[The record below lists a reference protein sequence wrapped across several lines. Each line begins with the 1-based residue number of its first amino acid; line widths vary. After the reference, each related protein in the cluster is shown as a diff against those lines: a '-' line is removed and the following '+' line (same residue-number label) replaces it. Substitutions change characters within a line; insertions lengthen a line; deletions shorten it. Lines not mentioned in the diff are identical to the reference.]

1 MRNTIVMLCAA
12 ALASAASAR
21 AEPAQD
27 RATPESV
34 VAASYR
40 AISGPAG
47 AKRDF
52 ARLEA
57 ISTPDVRFVMVTRQ
71 PGGGTA
77 IRAMTMAEF
86 EKAYAEV
93 VGDSAFY
100 ETGTHSQSEGFGD
113 VVTVLS
119 TYESRD
125 APDAKPFTRGLNSYQ
140 LVKGADGWR
149 IQTIFWEDEAPEA
162 PLPAKYLPAP

>member
-1 MRNTIVMLCAA
+1 MRLIIFALGIA
-12 ALASAASAR
+12 ALATAAR
-21 AEPAQD
+21 ADFAQD
-27 RATPESV
+27 RATTDSV
-34 VAASYR
+34 VAASYQ

-57 ISTPDVRFVMVTRQ
+57 ISTPDARFVMVTRQ
-71 PGGGTA
+71 PASGTQ
-77 IRAMTMAEF
+77 IRAMNLQEF

-100 ETGTHSQSEGFGD
+100 ETGTHNQTEGFGD
-113 VVTVLS
+113 VATVLS

-125 APDAKPFTRGLNSYQ
+125 APDATPFNRGLNSYQ
-140 LVKGADGWR
+140 LVRGTDGWR

-162 PLPAKYLPAP
+162 PLPPKYLPAP

>member
-1 MRNTIVMLCAA
+1 MKHAILIAV
-12 ALASAASAR
+12 ALASTSAM
-21 AEPAQD
+21 ADPATD

-34 VAASYR
+34 VAASYL

-57 ISTPDVRFVMVTRQ
+57 IAAADVRFVMVTRE

-77 IRAMTMAEF
+77 TRSMGIQDF
-86 EKAYAEV
+86 EKAYEEV
-93 VGDSAFY
+93 IGGRAFF
-100 ETGTHSQSEGFGD
+100 ESELSHRSEGFGD
-113 VVTVLS
+113 VMTVLS

-125 APDAKPFTRGLNSYQ
+125 APGNVPFARGLNSYQ
-140 LVKGADGWR
+140 LVKGTDGWR
-149 IQTIFWEDEAPEA
+149 IQTIFWEDEAPND
-162 PLPAKYLPAP
+162 PLPGKYLRP